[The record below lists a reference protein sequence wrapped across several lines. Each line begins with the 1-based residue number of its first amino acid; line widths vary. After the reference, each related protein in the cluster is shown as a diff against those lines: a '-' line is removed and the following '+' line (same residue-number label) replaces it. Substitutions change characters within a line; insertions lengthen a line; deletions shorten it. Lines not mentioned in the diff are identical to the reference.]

1 MAWRFSKNSP
11 VGSEPMS
18 IMAHLSELRMRI
30 IRACLSIAIGAAVI
44 LIFYDQVL
52 HFLTQPYRNICES
65 RPDFNCD
72 GSLYALGPIEG
83 LAARMRIA
91 GYGGIIISVP
101 IILWQ
106 LWRFVS
112 PAMSA
117 KEKKYSIPF
126 AVTSFVLFIFGGALA
141 FWTLD
146 KALEFLITWSGADVN
161 QTYQIA
167 KYISLVALMVLAF
180 GAGFLLPVIV
190 VFLQLIGAVTPQQLR
205 KQWRIAIMVVF
216 VIAAVITPSGD
227 PISML
232 ALAVP
237 MTVLY
242 ILAVVIG
249 FVAQRRT
256 RKKSQDDD
264 IVDS

>member
-1 MAWRFSKNSP
+1 
-11 VGSEPMS
+11 
-18 IMAHLSELRMRI
+18 
-30 IRACLSIAIGAAVI
+30 
-44 LIFYDQVL
+44 
-52 HFLTQPYRNICES
+52 
-65 RPDFNCD
+65 
-72 GSLYALGPIEG
+72 
-83 LAARMRIA
+83 
-91 GYGGIIISVP
+91 
-101 IILWQ
+101 
-106 LWRFVS
+106 
-112 PAMSA
+112 
-117 KEKKYSIPF
+117 
-126 AVTSFVLFIFGGALA
+126 
-141 FWTLD
+141 
-146 KALEFLITWSGADVN
+146 
-161 QTYQIA
+161 
-167 KYISLVALMVLAF
+167 MVLAF
-180 GAGFLLPVIV
+180 GAGFLLPVVV

-249 FVAQRRT
+249 FVAQRRK

>member
-1 MAWRFSKNSP
+1 
-11 VGSEPMS
+11 
-18 IMAHLSELRMRI
+18 
-30 IRACLSIAIGAAVI
+30 
-44 LIFYDQVL
+44 
-52 HFLTQPYRNICES
+52 
-65 RPDFNCD
+65 
-72 GSLYALGPIEG
+72 
-83 LAARMRIA
+83 
-91 GYGGIIISVP
+91 
-101 IILWQ
+101 
-106 LWRFVS
+106 
-112 PAMSA
+112 
-117 KEKKYSIPF
+117 
-126 AVTSFVLFIFGGALA
+126 
-141 FWTLD
+141 
-146 KALEFLITWSGADVN
+146 
-161 QTYQIA
+161 
-167 KYISLVALMVLAF
+167 
-180 GAGFLLPVIV
+180 V

-249 FVAQRRT
+249 FVAQRRK

>member
-1 MAWRFSKNSP
+1 
-11 VGSEPMS
+11 
-18 IMAHLSELRMRI
+18 
-30 IRACLSIAIGAAVI
+30 
-44 LIFYDQVL
+44 
-52 HFLTQPYRNICES
+52 
-65 RPDFNCD
+65 
-72 GSLYALGPIEG
+72 
-83 LAARMRIA
+83 MRIA

-106 LWRFVS
+106 LWRFIS
-112 PAMSA
+112 PAMSV
-117 KEKKYSIPF
+117 KEKKYAIPF
-126 AVTSFVLFIFGGALA
+126 AVSSFLLFVFGGALA

-180 GAGFLLPVIV
+180 GAGFLLPVVV
-190 VFLQLIGAVTPQQLR
+190 VFLQLVGAVTPQQLR

-216 VIAAVITPSGD
+216 LIAAVITPSGD
-227 PISML
+227 PVSML

-249 FVAQRRT
+249 FVAQRRK

-264 IVDS
+264 LADE

>member
-1 MAWRFSKNSP
+1 MHS
-11 VGSEPMS
+11 
-18 IMAHLSELRMRI
+18 
-30 IRACLSIAIGAAVI
+30 
-44 LIFYDQVL
+44 
-52 HFLTQPYRNICES
+52 
-65 RPDFNCD
+65 
-72 GSLYALGPIEG
+72 
-83 LAARMRIA
+83 
-91 GYGGIIISVP
+91 
-101 IILWQ
+101 
-106 LWRFVS
+106 
-112 PAMSA
+112 
-117 KEKKYSIPF
+117 
-126 AVTSFVLFIFGGALA
+126 
-141 FWTLD
+141 LD

-180 GAGFLLPVIV
+180 GAGFLLPVVV

-205 KQWRIAIMVVF
+205 KQWRVAIMVVF

-249 FVAQRRT
+249 FVAQRRK